1 MQENPSVNKY
11 VLAIDLGSGGPKVGL
26 VDQQG
31 TVKASGF
38 SHTTLYFLPNGGV
51 EQNPNDWWQAI
62 STTAKK
68 VIQQSGVSPE
78 EIVAVAVT
86 SQWSVIV
93 AVDEQGEALMNAISW
108 LDTRGAP
115 YNRQLAQGF
124 PNIEGYQL
132 YKLIKCINL
141 AGGPPT
147 LSGVDSMGHILFI
160 KNEKPDIYRKTYK
173 FLEPLD
179 YINLRLTGK
188 FAATQNSVFAY
199 LMTDNRKLDQD
210 HWDPWLLK
218 MTGIDEAKLPDILPL
233 TGILGPV
240 LPSIA
245 AEWGLSPLT
254 QVVMGANDNST
265 SAIGAGAIIDF
276 EAAAVMGTSGHLA
289 MHLPFKKTDVIHSI
303 TTMPSALKGRY
314 LFYGDLGNTGKVL
327 DSYLNNFVYAPDAFS
342 CGDPKQDKYA
352 LASQMAADVPAG
364 SEGVLFLPW
373 LNGSYSPS
381 EDLTA
386 RGAFLNLSN
395 KSNRAHMTR
404 AVFEGIAMNWRWLRD
419 PVEKLIGRK
428 FEYWR
433 LTGGGALSDVW
444 AQIMADVVG
453 LPMHRQADPRN
464 NNIFGVAFLAF
475 HNLGL
480 VELED
485 IPKRIK
491 FSQIFE
497 PQEKNRPVYDRLY
510 KQFQASFKNLKPI
523 THALN
528 QRGS

>member
-1 MQENPSVNKY
+1 MQENQKLNNY

-31 TVKASGF
+31 FVKSSGF
-38 SHTTLYFLPNGGV
+38 AHTPLFFLPNGGV
-51 EQNPNDWWQAI
+51 EQDPNDWWQAV
-62 STTAKK
+62 SSTAKK
-68 VIQQSGVSPE
+68 VIQQSGVSPS
-78 EIVAVAVT
+78 EIVAISVT

-93 AVDEQGEALMNAISW
+93 AVDEHGDALMNAISW

-115 YNRQLAQGF
+115 YNRQITKGF
-124 PNIEGYQL
+124 PNVAGYQL
-132 YKLIKCINL
+132 FKLIKCINL

-160 KNEKPDIYRKTYK
+160 KNERPDIYQRTYK

-199 LMTDNRKLDQD
+199 LMTDNRRLDQD
-210 HWDPWLLK
+210 DYDPWLLK
-218 MTGIDEAKLPDILPL
+218 MSGIDKAKLPDILPL
-233 TGILGPV
+233 DSNLGPV
-240 LPSIA
+240 LSSVA
-245 AEWGLSPLT
+245 AEWGIAPRTS
-254 QVVMGANDNST
+254 VVMGANDNST
-265 SAIGAGAIIDF
+265 SAIGAGAIFDF
-276 EAAAVMGTSGHLA
+276 DAAAVMGTSGHLA
-289 MHLPFKKTDVIHSI
+289 LHVPFKKTDVFHLI
-303 TTMPSALKGRY
+303 TTMPSALKNRY
-314 LFYGDLGNTGKVL
+314 LFQGDLGNTGKVL
-327 DSYLNNFVYAPDAFS
+327 DSYLKNFVYHSDAFYS
-342 CGDPKQDKYA
+342 ADQNEDISAC
-352 LASQMAADVPAG
+352 ASQIAAEVPDG

-381 EDLTA
+381 EDPTA
-386 RGAFLNLSN
+386 RGGFINLSN

-433 LTGGGALSDVW
+433 LTGGGAISDVW

-453 LPMHRQADPRN
+453 IPMHRQAEPRN
-464 NNIFGVAFLAF
+464 NNIIGVAFLAF
-475 HNLGL
+475 NHLGL
-480 VELED
+480 VDLED
-485 IPKRIK
+485 IPKRVK
-491 FSQIFE
+491 FSRIFE
-497 PQEKNRPVYDRLY
+497 PQEKNRLVYESMY
-510 KQFQASFKNLKPI
+510 KQFQAGFKNLQPI

-528 QRGS
+528 KS